1 MDWHTVNTRKQD
13 ALDNPDFTLDLK
25 KYEIKKPKKLNPT
38 YELKK
43 QLAELLSKPILQ
55 ILGQTKGFTE
65 YDLKGL
71 LTDSLAFKANS
82 QARAWKIIK
91 ELQLKKK
98 SK

>member
-43 QLAELLSKPILQ
+43 QLAELLNKPILQ